1 MRPVIELGF
10 RDPAF
15 HLGDAQGLYRR
26 WRAEDPVRW
35 DAASSMWLVTRHA
48 DVVHVSRNPALFCS
62 GRGVLLGDRDREFS
76 AAESILYLDPPL
88 HSRYRRIVATQFHG
102 DEVARLRD
110 RIRRLARELLD
121 GVEPGAA
128 VDAVA
133 TLAVPLPLVL
143 IAELLGVPGSDRNRF
158 HAWSEAAMRSAVTPD
173 LAAHSEIVAYF
184 VDAIRQRRR
193 EPRQDLVSQLL
204 VAQVDGERLSTAE
217 VLGFCISL
225 LVAGNETTRHLL
237 SGGLGALSRHPEQWR
252 RLRDQPGLVSI
263 AVEEMLRWV
272 TPFNGFARTAT
283 AAVEL
288 GGRHVAEGDYVFM
301 VYASANRDESVFGDS
316 ADRFDVARQIPT
328 GGAVSL
334 PLSGRPEVDS
344 YETASLDVIRRW
356 RFRPKEYPV
365 RGMSRWRH

>member
-1 MRPVIELGF
+1 
-10 RDPAF
+10 PAF

-76 AAESILYLDPPL
+76 SAESILYLDPPL

-110 RIRRLARELLD
+110 RIRRLARELL
-121 GVEPGAA
+121 
-128 VDAVA
+128 
-133 TLAVPLPLVL
+133 
-143 IAELLGVPGSDRNRF
+143 
-158 HAWSEAAMRSAVTPD
+158 
-173 LAAHSEIVAYF
+173 
-184 VDAIRQRRR
+184 
-193 EPRQDLVSQLL
+193 
-204 VAQVDGERLSTAE
+204 DGERLSTAE

-288 GGRHVAEGDYVFM
+288 GG
-301 VYASANRDESVFGDS
+301 
-316 ADRFDVARQIPT
+316 
-328 GGAVSL
+328 
-334 PLSGRPEVDS
+334 
-344 YETASLDVIRRW
+344 
-356 RFRPKEYPV
+356 
-365 RGMSRWRH
+365 